1 MKEEPTE
8 RKKPIRKMQLPR
20 KVTLARRL
28 RMGNPT
34 GKELEEVL
42 KTLRTGV
49 YPTESSSNEKSPK
62 ES

>member
-28 RMGNPT
+28 RLGRVT

-49 YPTESSSNEKSPK
+49 YPTESSSEGESSEKV
-62 ES
+62 

>member
-1 MKEEPTE
+1 MSEEPKKI
-8 RKKPIRKMQLPR
+8 KKPRRKMQLPR
-20 KVTLARRL
+20 KATLSRRL
-28 RMGNPT
+28 RMGRVT